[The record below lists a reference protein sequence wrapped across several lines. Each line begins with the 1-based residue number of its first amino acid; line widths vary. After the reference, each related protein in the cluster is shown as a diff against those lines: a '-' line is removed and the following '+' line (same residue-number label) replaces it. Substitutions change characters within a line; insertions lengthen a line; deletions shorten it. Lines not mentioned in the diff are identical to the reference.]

1 MYLNRDYK
9 SKLVACNQSENNVT
23 RYINPNS
30 IVIETGYKIEVF
42 AEGIDAPTSILFT
55 QDGELLIANSG
66 YTSEKPSVSRF
77 VNGVFEM
84 IADDFITPLTG
95 INERNGDLYISH
107 KGTITVI
114 RKNGTRQDII
124 RGLPSF
130 GDYSNSR
137 VDFGVDR
144 KMYFGQGTAT
154 NSGVVGTDNL
164 WVYDFPLFHDNPGY
178 FVLLNGQN
186 FITQNMLLAT
196 KENTFTGAFSA
207 YGEANLPFEKRKGII
222 KASGSILR
230 ANPDG
235 SELELVAWGLRSP
248 SYVKF
253 DNGNRLF
260 ASNNG
265 FDIRGSR
272 PIANAPDEFQLITES
287 TWYGWP
293 DYAGGEPVTLERFKP
308 DGGVQPEFLLACHP
322 GIPRRP
328 FAAFAPD
335 STIIGFD
342 FNPYSSFA
350 PVGDAF
356 IAEFGNVTP
365 RTYEIT
371 ALQYPSVG
379 HKISKIDMRSG
390 SISTFAINRSGFPA
404 SVTQDGGFDRPAD
417 VAFGPDQALY
427 IVDMGIS
434 TRDNLNVILPNTG
447 VIWKVSRIT

>member
-1 MYLNRDYK
+1 MYLNRDDEN
-9 SKLVACNQSENNVT
+9 SLVACNQEEIDT
-23 RYINPNS
+23 GRYINPNS
-30 IVIETGYKIEVF
+30 IIIEAGYKIEVF

-55 QDGELLIANSG
+55 EDGELLIANSG
-66 YTSEKPSVSRF
+66 YTSEKPSVSRY

-84 IADDFITPLTG
+84 IADDFQTPLTG
-95 INERNGDLYISH
+95 INKRNGDLYISH
-107 KGTITVI
+107 RGTITVI
-114 RKNGTRQDII
+114 RKNGTRQDLI
-124 RGLPSF
+124 RGLPSY

-137 VDFGVDR
+137 VDFGADR

-178 FVLLNGQN
+178 FILLNGQN
-186 FITQNMLLAT
+186 FITRNMMLT
-196 KENTFTGAFSA
+196 VNEDTYTGAFSA
-207 YGEANLPFEKRKGII
+207 YGEANLPFEKRKGIE

-230 ANPDG
+230 ANLDG

-253 DNGNRLF
+253 DSGNRLF

-265 FDIRGSR
+265 YDIRGSR
-272 PIANAPDEFQLITES
+272 PIANAPDEFQLISEN

-328 FAAFAPD
+328 FASFAPD
-335 STIIGFD
+335 STIIGFE
-342 FNPYSSFA
+342 FNPYTSFGS
-350 PVGDAF
+350 VGDAY

-365 RTYEIT
+365 RTYT
-371 ALQYPSVG
+371 AAALQYPAVG
-379 HKISKIDMRSG
+379 HKISKLDIKSG
-390 SISTFAINRSGFPA
+390 SVSTFAINRSGFPTA
-404 SVTQDGGFDRPAD
+404 ITHEGGFGRPAD
-417 VAFGPDQALY
+417 IAFGPDEAMY
-427 IVDMGIS
+427 IADMGTS
-434 TRDNLNVILPNTG
+434 TRDNLNAILPNTG
-447 VIWKVSRIT
+447 VIWKVTRV